1 MPDVSVIIPT
11 YNRTDLVCNAV
22 DSVLAQTFSN
32 YELIVVDDGSTD
44 GTEKK
49 LRKYSGK
56 LKYIY
61 QNNRGVSS
69 ARNRGIRESSS
80 EYICFLDSD
89 DLWKKRKL
97 EIQFDEMKKNPEF
110 HISYTDEIWIRN
122 GLRVNPRKKH
132 KKFSGDLF
140 EKSLEMCII
149 SASSVM
155 IKREIFDKVGYF
167 DENLE
172 VCEDYDLWLRI
183 SKDYPVHFIDKPLI
197 IKYGGHK
204 DQLSHKYWGNDR
216 FRVYSIEKLLKNES
230 LEPRQKNLAVK
241 ELIRKCEILVNGFKK
256 RKKYKEAEYY
266 LKIIKKWKYNE

>member
-11 YNRTDLVCNAV
+11 YNRSDLVCNAV

-49 LRKYSGK
+49 MRKYSGK

-61 QNNRGVSS
+61 QNNKGVSS